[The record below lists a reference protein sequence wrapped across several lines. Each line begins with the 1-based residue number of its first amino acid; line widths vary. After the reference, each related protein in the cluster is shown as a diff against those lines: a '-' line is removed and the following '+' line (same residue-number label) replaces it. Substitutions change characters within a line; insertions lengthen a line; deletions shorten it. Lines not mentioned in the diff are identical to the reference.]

1 MREKRRDHSI
11 DGASWQRVL
20 FTAPVWL
27 LAVLLLPVA
36 LADCGSEEAALQ
48 ANSALVSAMKQY
60 FYVRFARV
68 RCAVRSLPVSCFHV
82 QKHACCAIVSV
93 LNASLSTQLL

>member
-11 DGASWQRVL
+11 IGASWQRVL

-27 LAVLLLPVA
+27 LAVMLLLPVA

-68 RCAVRSLPVSCFHV
+68 RCAVRSLPVS
-82 QKHACCAIVSV
+82 ACVLFKSLSRMAVS
-93 LNASLSTQLL
+93 NASLSTLLL